1 MEEKERCKIDA
12 KTLVI
17 GVLGGIVIG
26 LVGGAFLFGVA
37 RSQ

>member
-1 MEEKERCKIDA
+1 MEEKECKIDA
-12 KTLVI
+12 KTLII

-37 RSQ
+37 SKG